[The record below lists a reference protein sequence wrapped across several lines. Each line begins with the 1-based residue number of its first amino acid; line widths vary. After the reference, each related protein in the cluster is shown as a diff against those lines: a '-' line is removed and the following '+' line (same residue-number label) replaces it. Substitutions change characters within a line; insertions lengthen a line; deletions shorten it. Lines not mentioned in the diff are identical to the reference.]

1 MATKTQNK
9 FAQRRSVL
17 DFFLSLTDP
26 RRDNLNKRHKLIDII
41 AIAILATIC
50 GAEGFTDMEEWG
62 KANQDWLK
70 TFLELPNGI
79 PSHDTFGDVFA
90 RLDPVEFNKCFISW
104 VEEIRTLTDVELIAI
119 DGKTLRRSHNRGV
132 GKGPIHLVS
141 AWARSNRLTLGQ
153 VKVDGK
159 SNEITAIPELLRLLH
174 IKGCIVTID
183 AMGTQ
188 KEIAEQICEQGGDYV
203 LSLKDNQP
211 NLRAEVEGIFEAEC
225 AAPKKEPKSDKPS
238 FAESADVF
246 ETKENGHGREETRR
260 VYSLAAPT
268 WLYQKEQW
276 RDLNSLIM
284 VEATR
289 QLNGQASTERRY
301 YISSLSAD
309 AKRAAEAVRGH
320 WGIENSSHWILD
332 VAFREDDSRVRVGNA
347 PENLALVRKLTH
359 NLLKQETS
367 LKRGIKT
374 KRLRA
379 GWDRNYLLKILNV
392 TPSTS

>member
-1 MATKTQNK
+1 MATQKANK
-9 FAQRRSVL
+9 AETLSILDYFAQMP
-17 DFFLSLTDP
+17 DP
-26 RRDNLNKRHKLIDII
+26 RRDNENKRHKLIDIL

-50 GAEGFTDMEEWG
+50 GAEHFTEMEQWG
-62 KANQDWLK
+62 KANEDWLR

-90 RLDPVEFNKCFISW
+90 RLDSNEFKKCFISW
-104 VEEIRTLTDVELIAI
+104 VEAIRAATDGEVIAI
-119 DGKTLRRSHNRGV
+119 DGKTLRRSHQRLKGV
-132 GKGPIHLVS
+132 GAIHLVS

-174 IKGCIVTID
+174 LKGCIVTID

-188 KEIAEQICEQGGDYV
+188 KEIAELICEKGADYV
-203 LSLKDNQP
+203 LALKDNQP
-211 NLRAEVEGIFEAEC
+211 NLKAEVEGIFEAEC
-225 AAPKKEPKSDKPS
+225 AAQKEEQKSKKQSSPKA
-238 FAESADVF
+238 AEVF
-246 ETKENGHGREETRR
+246 ETRESGHGREETRR
-260 VYSLAAPT
+260 VQSLEAPE
-268 WLYQKEQW
+268 WLRNKEQW
-276 RDLNSLIM
+276 SRLNSLIL

-289 QLNGQASTERRY
+289 KVNDQASTERRY
-301 YISSLSAD
+301 YLSSLAPN

-332 VAFREDDSRVRVGNA
+332 VAFGEDDSRVRTGNA

-359 NLLKQETS
+359 NLLQQETT

-379 GWDRNYLLKILNV
+379 GWDRSYLLKILNV
-392 TPSTS
+392 KPSDS